1 MANRLLLGLKSVPVV
16 KLRRNK
22 VAVHGA
28 HTCKLH
34 CRFPWQ
40 SRWQS
45 RRHEANVTA
54 SQRRLLF
61 TALQVIES
69 VQPWDR
75 CAKPVPAFARAV
87 CT

>member
-22 VAVHGA
+22 VIVHGA

-34 CRFPWQ
+34 CRFPIWQ

-45 RRHEANVTA
+45 RDIAKCYSFTTPTA
-54 SQRRLLF
+54 
-61 TALQVIES
+61 VYS
-69 VQPWDR
+69 VASD
-75 CAKPVPAFARAV
+75 
-87 CT
+87 